1 MVGKLVGQY
10 SDSGRVSHFLKS
22 QSKEPG
28 DLKFRESREESRREE
43 PSTGSEE
50 RRSAKHL

>member
-10 SDSGRVSHFLKS
+10 SDSGRVSHSLQS
-22 QSKEPG
+22 LSKEPG

-43 PSTGSEE
+43 PSTGSEW
-50 RRSAKHL
+50 RGSAQYL